1 MANVLSRKINHG
13 KECGGTR
20 ECALRTREVSLL
32 SVANLIV
39 ILSTFLRLALG
50 PAVIFF
56 LLFKPGHPTLSITPH
71 PPTSYRTITCASI
84 TSHMHLA
91 TPIYNIL
98 YFHSLLTFSLP
109 VLCWFPHI
117 LFLFTLGNP
126 WLKLSAFWLIALS
139 TFSVGHCMK
148 GLSSPTLRLNVVNC
162 LSLFLITTLHPA
174 PSHFIH
180 FLRTEDLAPCLL
192 IPPFPL
198 QLLS

>member
-1 MANVLSRKINHG
+1 MCCREKINHG

-20 ECALRTREVSLL
+20 ECALRTREVSL

-50 PAVIFF
+50 PAVLFF
-56 LLFKPGHPTLSITPH
+56 LLFKPDHPTMSITPH
-71 PPTSYRTITCASI
+71 PPTSYRSVTCASI
-84 TSHMHLA
+84 TPHVHLA
-91 TPIYNIL
+91 TPIYHIL
-98 YFHSLLTFSLP
+98 SFQSLLPLSLL

-126 WLKLSAFWLIALS
+126 WLKFSAFWLIALS
-139 TFSVGHCMK
+139 SFSVGHCMR
-148 GLSSPTLRLNVVNC
+148 GLSSPILRLNVVNC
-162 LSLFLITTLHPA
+162 LSPPFLITTLHPA
-174 PSHFIH
+174 PSHFVR